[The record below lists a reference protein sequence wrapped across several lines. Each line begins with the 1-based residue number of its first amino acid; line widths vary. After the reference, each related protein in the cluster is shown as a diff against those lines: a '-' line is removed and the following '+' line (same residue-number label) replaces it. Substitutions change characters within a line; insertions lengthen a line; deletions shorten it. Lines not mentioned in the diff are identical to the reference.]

1 MKLARRSRLVAAFA
15 RRFSQRVP
23 AAKQVAEASQ
33 RASATDHVPPLFRRG
48 EYLALLRLPDALDGA
63 LASRLL
69 PRLLAAD
76 AHAPLTRSDAFAA
89 WRLDRSYAAC
99 YRVLHEAACRLPGY
113 VPRSMLEF
121 GATLA
126 PGCWAAHALWQS
138 APTRCVAVEPNDEL
152 RSVGAELSNGHGAA
166 GPVVLWSARMPP
178 LEVPGSEASRA
189 GGVAASRFDLVVA
202 PFSVSALPP
211 ELQAAALDALWQR
224 VDVGGVLAL
233 IEDAS
238 TEGAEC
244 LRRGRRYLGEQV
256 GARHVA
262 PFPGV
267 DQLELLC
274 EAALMIR
281 KPDVLAQAELVSL
294 KQAVV
299 ESGARRAVERSKR
312 RGREWRAIHE
322 RFAYV
327 LVARDEA
334 NAERRR
340 DRLWAHA
347 PFARVITQP
356 RKRRNHVLLDVIT
369 PAGELAL
376 CTVAKSKVSR
386 VDYRFAK
393 RAQQGNTIPMALLAT
408 EADTTKT
415 KF

>member
-1 MKLARRSRLVAAFA
+1 M
-15 RRFSQRVP
+15 
-23 AAKQVAEASQ
+23 
-33 RASATDHVPPLFRRG
+33 
-48 EYLALLRLPDALDGA
+48 
-63 LASRLL
+63 
-69 PRLLAAD
+69 
-76 AHAPLTRSDAFAA
+76 
-89 WRLDRSYAAC
+89 
-99 YRVLHEAACRLPGY
+99 
-113 VPRSMLEF
+113 
-121 GATLA
+121 
-126 PGCWAAHALWQS
+126 
-138 APTRCVAVEPNDEL
+138 
-152 RSVGAELSNGHGAA
+152 
-166 GPVVLWSARMPP
+166 
-178 LEVPGSEASRA
+178 
-189 GGVAASRFDLVVA
+189 
-202 PFSVSALPP
+202 
-211 ELQAAALDALWQR
+211 
-224 VDVGGVLAL
+224 LAL

-327 LVARDEA
+327 LVARGEA

-408 EADTTKT
+408 EAVTKRRI
-415 KF
+415 